1 MAATNIEWATPWSGA
16 SKKRSRYDSDTSD
29 TLRIQLGKRMKEDR
43 VSRGLSSLADLSLSL
58 GSKILPLY
66 ANPQSFLSPWRCI
79 SAPVTT
85 NTPKSPSVLL
95 FQKSLKNLLHAVW
108 NSTEYRIRKLV
119 PILSEINAMVGL
131 NNIKEWVVDIVYYF
145 ITEGYKSVIY
155 DLEMY
160 TVHFTGQSRYVTS
173 LITRLYTKLG
183 IPTSYVIVDT
193 SGQGIIDSVSLWSFD
208 IPRYTTKQ
216 LYEIFVQI
224 LHREGWQMDPIERWP
239 EMFNA
244 LTTTKDVSLVVRL
257 CKLQKVMSEDIIN
270 RTLTLTDL
278 SKALEVYR
286 KTKRPVYYQ

>member
-1 MAATNIEWATPWSGA
+1 MTW
-16 SKKRSRYDSDTSD
+16 K
-29 TLRIQLGKRMKEDR
+29 
-43 VSRGLSSLADLSLSL
+43 
-58 GSKILPLY
+58 
-66 ANPQSFLSPWRCI
+66 C
-79 SAPVTT
+79 
-85 NTPKSPSVLL
+85 
-95 FQKSLKNLLHAVW
+95 
-108 NSTEYRIRKLV
+108 
-119 PILSEINAMVGL
+119 ILSIL
-131 NNIKEWVVDIVYYF
+131 
-145 ITEGYKSVIY
+145 S
-155 DLEMY
+155 
-160 TVHFTGQSRYVTS
+160 GQSRYVAS
-173 LITRLYTKLG
+173 LVTRLYTKLG
-183 IPTSYVIVDT
+183 IPTSYVIVDI